1 MAFLQTGRRKYRE
14 AQLGVAAIVT
24 SGKAKAVQSREKTG
38 PPFAG
43 LEVNQIQRP
52 NYKFYLL
59 IVNRN
64 EMLRASVTWAKQRHC
79 STGLHAGAGF
89 WKIQLLMGVEA
100 AGTGNAY
107 SSRHGKANL

>member
-59 IVNRN
+59 IVNGN
-64 EMLRASVTWAKQRHC
+64 EMWRASVTWAKAKALFHGSSC
-79 STGLHAGAGF
+79 WGGILEDS
-89 WKIQLLMGVEA
+89 I
-100 AGTGNAY
+100 AY
-107 SSRHGKANL
+107 GS